1 MENNEILLS
10 NEDIKTS
17 YKDDLNPVL
26 FSMAETTAILQISN
40 STLRTLIK
48 KNLLETENKG
58 IRRVFGKSILNYLKE
73 NPLKK

>member
-1 MENNEILLS
+1 MENKEILS
-10 NEDIKTS
+10 PNEDIKTS
-17 YKDDLNPVL
+17 YKDDLNPIL

-58 IRRVFGKSILNYLKE
+58 IRRVFGKSILNYLKQ

>member
-1 MENNEILLS
+1 MENKEILS
-10 NEDIKTS
+10 PNEDIKTS
-17 YKDDLNPVL
+17 YKEDLNPIL

-58 IRRVFGKSILNYLKE
+58 IRRVYGKSILNYLKE

>member
-1 MENNEILLS
+1 MENKEILS
-10 NEDIKTS
+10 PNEDIKTS
-17 YKDDLNPVL
+17 YKDDLNPIL

-58 IRRVFGKSILNYLKE
+58 IRQVFGKSILNYLKQ

>member
-1 MENNEILLS
+1 MENKEILS
-10 NEDIKTS
+10 PNEDVKTS
-17 YKDDLNPVL
+17 YKDDLNPIL

-58 IRRVFGKSILNYLKE
+58 IRQVFGKSILNYLKQ

>member
-1 MENNEILLS
+1 MENNEILS
-10 NEDIKTS
+10 PNEDIKTS
-17 YKDDLNPVL
+17 YKDDLNPIL

-58 IRRVFGKSILNYLKE
+58 IRQVFGKSILNYLKQ

>member
-1 MENNEILLS
+1 MENNEILS
-10 NEDIKTS
+10 PNEGIKTS
-17 YKDDLNPVL
+17 YKDDLNPIL

-58 IRRVFGKSILNYLKE
+58 IRRVYGKSILNYLKQ

>member
-10 NEDIKTS
+10 NEDIEAS
-17 YKDDLNPVL
+17 YKDDLNPIL

-58 IRRVFGKSILNYLKE
+58 IRRVYGKSILNYLKD

>member
-10 NEDIKTS
+10 NEDIKAS
-17 YKDDLNPVL
+17 YKDDLNPIL

-58 IRRVFGKSILNYLKE
+58 IRQVFGKSILNYLKQ